1 MTPFPLLLTDPEPQ
15 ALLSVPEDKLCL
27 IIILV
32 IHPEQR
38 LPSSYHLARTI
49 NASVVVTYESP
60 TLKLTINCLDQ
71 TQP

>member
-1 MTPFPLLLTDPEPQ
+1 MTPFPLLLTDPVPE
-15 ALLSVPEDKLCL
+15 ALPPVPEDKLCL

-38 LPSSYHLARTI
+38 LPSSYHLVRAI
-49 NASVVVTYESP
+49 NACAVVTCESP